1 MKKIIAILM
10 TLAMLCIS
18 SVAFAAMDVPAN
30 VPAGYEVTMIR
41 DFSAFNGDML
51 ASAAQFWMNNPAT
64 DDREVTFENG
74 RVTFYQQGTWGA
86 FFSFTQEEM
95 NMLDGKSGWGFYVK
109 NGEMDTVICAG
120 FNSASGKNFFLGE
133 DVPYM
138 LVDME
143 GNAVIETTIWS
154 SSNQGGIIIPYEFEG
169 YLYIPF
175 TSYVNSGDGS
185 EYDATD
191 YIFTPIYALS
201 EGEEFTYGEFFSYSS
216 DSEMVPG
223 EEPVGTEAPVETEPA
238 DDATEV
244 PSAPA
249 DNANGGFPI
258 WIVIVAAVVVVA
270 VVVVV
275 VIIASKKK
283 KAE

>member
-30 VPAGYEVTMIR
+30 VPSGYEVTMIR

-51 ASAAQFWMNNPAT
+51 ASEAQFWIPSPES
-64 DDREVTFENG
+64 DRDVTFENG

-86 FFSFTQEEM
+86 FFNFTQDEM

-120 FNSASGKNFFLGE
+120 FNAVSSKNFFLGE

-154 SSNQGGIIIPYEFEG
+154 SSSQGGIIIPYEFEG
-169 YLYIPF
+169 YVYIPF

-191 YIFTPIYALS
+191 YIITPIYALS

-223 EEPVGTEAPVETEPA
+223 EEPVVSEEPTEEP
-238 DDATEV
+238 TEV
-244 PSAPA
+244 PAETEVPA
-249 DNANGGFPI
+249 GDDANAGFPI
-258 WIVIVAAVVVVA
+258 WIIIVAAVVVVA